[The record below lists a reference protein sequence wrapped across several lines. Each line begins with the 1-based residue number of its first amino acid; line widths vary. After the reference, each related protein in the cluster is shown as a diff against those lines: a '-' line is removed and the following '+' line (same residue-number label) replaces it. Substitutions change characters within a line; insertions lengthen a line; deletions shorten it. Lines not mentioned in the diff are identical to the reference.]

1 MQVLWRWSDYVELTL
16 FRAPLTGQTQLGRR
30 TARLFERDH
39 PTARVVDAIP
49 CLPVRVLREPARP
62 ARLLL
67 RRLRV
72 RLEIDAIAM
81 LEAQGALVDRRQARA
96 ARCRE
101 GSDAERREQEGTKT
115 THGGI
120 GTQKACLAVDGES
133 LRLRM
138 QAAPRLDVGTDPTGR
153 PGLDLG
159 VLEDQ
164 IAITPQLEPRAR
176 HARYPAVFT
185 GIVQGDGRVTAL
197 VPSDGGVRLVLAA
210 PFAGLELGES
220 VSVNGACLTVAEL
233 APGGFA
239 ADLSRETLERT
250 SLGSLVA
257 GSRVNLERALRL
269 ADRLGGHL
277 VSGHVD
283 GLARVVSVEAV
294 GQTRRVEFQCPRP
307 LLRYI
312 AEKGSVALDGVSLT
326 INAVSGD
333 GFAVMLIPHTLSVTT
348 LDELAPGR
356 LLNLEV
362 DQVARYVARFLE
374 ASGDTK

>member
-1 MQVLWRWSDYVELTL
+1 
-16 FRAPLTGQTQLGRR
+16 
-30 TARLFERDH
+30 
-39 PTARVVDAIP
+39 
-49 CLPVRVLREPARP
+49 
-62 ARLLL
+62 
-67 RRLRV
+67 
-72 RLEIDAIAM
+72 
-81 LEAQGALVDRRQARA
+81 
-96 ARCRE
+96 
-101 GSDAERREQEGTKT
+101 
-115 THGGI
+115 
-120 GTQKACLAVDGES
+120 
-133 LRLRM
+133 
-138 QAAPRLDVGTDPTGR
+138 
-153 PGLDLG
+153 
-159 VLEDQ
+159 
-164 IAITPQLEPRAR
+164 
-176 HARYPAVFT
+176 VFT